1 VDGNSSDGRGHFR
14 DRSNEAARQKR
25 VEALETGR
33 GERAKRRHRL
43 ARQHGDIESLG
54 PWRRRG
60 VCLPQIDWNAA
71 SEESSPQCEDRSA
84 NVPRQE
90 DLNHEEIFSAIRL
103 AIYHIFQDRQHLNN
117 SLLNQNIFFYF
128 GRYDSDIIHGM
139 HRGLPDEMLAAIR
152 DKDNVTPGV
161 RIICAARAR

>member
-1 VDGNSSDGRGHFR
+1 MRQARLTLTLCRLQRHFSTR
-14 DRSNEAARQKR
+14 QPAPTKQIPGAAT
-25 VEALETGR
+25 TGT
-33 GERAKRRHRL
+33 
-43 ARQHGDIESLG
+43 

-84 NVPRQE
+84 NVPRQG

-139 HRGLPDEMLAAIR
+139 HRGLPDNFTIVPATL
-152 DKDNVTPGV
+152 P
-161 RIICAARAR
+161 RAG